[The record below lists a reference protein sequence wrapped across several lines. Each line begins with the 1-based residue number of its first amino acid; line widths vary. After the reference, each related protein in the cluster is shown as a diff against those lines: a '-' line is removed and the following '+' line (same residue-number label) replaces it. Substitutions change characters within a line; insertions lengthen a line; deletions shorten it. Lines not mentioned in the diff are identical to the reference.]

1 MYTLYSFAPNA
12 NKSVDEKPKHD
23 ERYRKESKKLEQVY
37 IVWLYS
43 HKHMHTHGFGG
54 DTAHIY
60 SNKFTGYVRNY
71 ICNSFSLV
79 IIAGFRERSQ
89 KKVLAM
95 QWITK

>member
-43 HKHMHTHGFGG
+43 HTHTGSVV
-54 DTAHIY
+54 IRRI
-60 SNKFTGYVRNY
+60 FTP
-71 ICNSFSLV
+71 INS
-79 IIAGFRERSQ
+79 
-89 KKVLAM
+89 LAM
-95 QWITK
+95 SGITFAIRFLS